1 MQLGQLRKIESQ
13 LIALGYQLI
22 AISADRPERL
32 RQSIQKHQLHYRLLS
47 DSQMTAARAFGL
59 AYKVD
64 DRTVERYKKLG
75 IDLEEA
81 SGEKHHLLP
90 VPAAF
95 VIGTD
100 GVIKFAYVNPNYKV
114 RVDPDVLLA
123 AAKAALGK

>member
-1 MQLGQLRKIESQ
+1 LGQLRNIESQ

-22 AISADRPERL
+22 AVSADRPERL
-32 RQSIQKHQLHYRLLS
+32 RQSIQKHQLRYQLLS

-64 DRTVERYKKLG
+64 DRTVERYRKLG

-95 VIGTD
+95 VIRTD
-100 GVIKFAYVNPNYKV
+100 GTIAFEYINPNYKV
-114 RVDPDVLLA
+114 RVDPDVLLT
-123 AAKAALGK
+123 AAKAALNK